1 MHMRIITA
9 ILLSTF
15 FLQPVF
21 AEEDLPDSE
30 YLKVCAD
37 PYMLP
42 FSNQKEEGYE
52 NKIAQLLA
60 KKLGLKLKYEFFPQR
75 MGFIRNTLRAESE
88 EGKGY
93 KCDLVISV
101 PSSFELAATTD
112 PYYRSTWVLVF
123 AKGKGLDD
131 VTEAE
136 MLAKVVKDN
145 ELDMKIGLPD
155 RGSPAQLWVFYQEL
169 MTYMVPYQGHPGD
182 PKVNPGHTL
191 IEDIVDGK
199 IDAAIIWGPTAGY
212 YANKYKD
219 RAELVL
225 LPVKDDVKKNREMK
239 FSYSMSMAVRY
250 GEKAWKEKINNLIKE
265 NKTEIDKILTGYGV
279 PLIK

>member
-1 MHMRIITA
+1 MRIITA
-9 ILLSTF
+9 ILLSTL

-21 AEEDLPDSE
+21 AEEDMPDSE
-30 YLKVCAD
+30 FLKVCAD

-42 FSNQKEEGYE
+42 YSNQKEEGYE

-60 KKLGLKLKYEFFPQR
+60 KKLGLELKYEFFPQR

-88 EGKGY
+88 EGEGF

-101 PSSFELAATTD
+101 PSGFELSATTD
-112 PYYRSTWVLVF
+112 PYFRSTYMLVF
-123 AKGKGLDD
+123 AKGRGLDE
-131 VTEAE
+131 VTKPE

-145 ELDMKIGLPD
+145 KLDIKIGLPD

-169 MTYMVPYQGHPGD
+169 MTYMVPYQGQPGD
-182 PKVNPGHTL
+182 PKVDPGHTL
-191 IEDIVDGK
+191 MEDIVDGK
-199 IDAAIIWGPTAGY
+199 IDAAVIWGPTAGY

-225 LPVKDDVKKNREMK
+225 LPVKDNTKKNREMK
-239 FSYSMSMAVRY
+239 FTYSFSMGVRY

-265 NKTEIDKILTGYGV
+265 NITEIEKILTDYGV
-279 PLIK
+279 PLVK